1 MYYYI
6 IRYYNMAVDEMK
18 KPGGQQ
24 GNRNA
29 RIHGYYSKVLDEDET
44 KYYRQAAKFVGLD
57 AEIVLLRVK
66 LKSLIAHDPQNLKL
80 ISQAANSLARMVL
93 TQHNITKP
101 DQEQLKQN
109 KELEKQQRFE
119 WARQNVINSIGK
131 DLGMT
136 VPVIK

>member
-1 MYYYI
+1 
-6 IRYYNMAVDEMK
+6 MAVDEMK
-18 KPGGQQ
+18 KPGGQI
-24 GNRNA
+24 GNQNA

-93 TQHNITKP
+93 TQYSISKP
-101 DQEQLKQN
+101 DKEVDKQERLMQL
-109 KELEKQQRFE
+109 
-119 WARQNVINSIGK
+119 RQNMINNMEK
-131 DLGMT
+131 DLGFKF
-136 VPVIK
+136 PVVQ

>member
-93 TQHNITKP
+93 TQYSISKP
-101 DQEQLKQN
+101 DKEVDKQERLMQL
-109 KELEKQQRFE
+109 
-119 WARQNVINSIGK
+119 RQNMINNMEK
-131 DLGMT
+131 DLGFKF
-136 VPVIK
+136 PVVQ

>member
-1 MYYYI
+1 M
-6 IRYYNMAVDEMK
+6 R

-44 KYYRQAAKFVGLD
+44 KYYRQAAKFLGLD

-93 TQHNITKP
+93 TQYSISKP
-101 DQEQLKQN
+101 DKEVDKQERLMQL
-109 KELEKQQRFE
+109 
-119 WARQNVINSIGK
+119 RQNMINNMEK
-131 DLGMT
+131 DLGFKF
-136 VPVIK
+136 PVVQ

>member
-66 LKSLIAHDPQNLKL
+66 LKSLIAHDPQNLIL

-93 TQHNITKP
+93 TQYSISKP
-101 DQEQLKQN
+101 DKEVDKQERLMQL
-109 KELEKQQRFE
+109 
-119 WARQNVINSIGK
+119 RQNMINNMEK
-131 DLGMT
+131 DLGFKF
-136 VPVIK
+136 PVVQ

>member
-93 TQHNITKP
+93 TQYSINKP
-101 DQEQLKQN
+101 DKEVDKQERLMQL
-109 KELEKQQRFE
+109 
-119 WARQNVINSIGK
+119 RQNMINNMEK
-131 DLGMT
+131 DLGFKF
-136 VPVIK
+136 PVVQ

>member
-1 MYYYI
+1 M
-6 IRYYNMAVDEMK
+6 R

-93 TQHNITKP
+93 TQYSISKP
-101 DQEQLKQN
+101 DKEVDKQERLMQL
-109 KELEKQQRFE
+109 
-119 WARQNVINSIGK
+119 RQNMINNMEK
-131 DLGMT
+131 DLGFKF
-136 VPVIK
+136 PVVQ